1 MPLRGWTTS
10 NLRSRARE
18 AFVRARPSPRV
29 IQVTTSERTGIRLT
43 NLTKSYGVVKA
54 VRGIDLT
61 INPGETLALLGP
73 NGAGKTTTI
82 DMMLGLIRPDAGTVS
97 LFGSTPTEAVDAGI
111 ISGMLQTGSLPHY
124 LSVRELVTMMASL
137 YPHPLEVDDVLRHA
151 GIAEIADRPTT
162 KLSGGQTQ
170 RVRMAIALVADPEM
184 LILDEPTAALDVEG
198 RRDFWASIRGVA
210 ARGKTIIFATHYLEE
225 ADAYADRIVLMARG
239 RIVAD
244 GPPTEIKARV
254 GGRTIRAT
262 LPGVEAA
269 ALEALAGVASAEQR
283 GEGFVIKC
291 TDANSSD
298 SALRALLTQYPQARD
313 IEVRGAGLEEAFLD
327 LTGDEPEGT
336 SP

>member
-1 MPLRGWTTS
+1 VDHVQSAFARLSPVETPLS
-10 NLRSRARE
+10 
-18 AFVRARPSPRV
+18 PSV
-29 IQVTTSERTGIRLT
+29 IEVTTSERTGIRLT

-82 DMMLGLIRPDAGTVS
+82 DMMLGLIRPDAGSVS
-97 LFGSTPTEAVDAGI
+97 LFGSTPTEAVDAGV

-137 YPHPLEVDDVLRHA
+137 YPHPLEVDEVMRHA
-151 GIAEIADRPTT
+151 GILEIADRPTT

-198 RRDFWASIRGVA
+198 RRDFWESIRGVA

-262 LPGVEAA
+262 LPGVEVD
-269 ALEALAGVASAEQR
+269 ALRALTGVASAEQR
-283 GEGFVIKC
+283 GEGFVITC
-291 TDANSSD
+291 TDATSSD
-298 SALRALLTQYPQARD
+298 SALRALLNQYPQARD

-327 LTGDEPEGT
+327 LTGDEPEET
-336 SP
+336 SS

>member
-1 MPLRGWTTS
+1 
-10 NLRSRARE
+10 
-18 AFVRARPSPRV
+18 V
-29 IQVTTSERTGIRLT
+29 IEVTTSERTGIRLT

-82 DMMLGLIRPDAGTVS
+82 DMMLGLVRPDAGSVS

-137 YPHPLEVDDVLRHA
+137 YPHPLEVDDVMRRA
-151 GIAEIADRPTT
+151 GILEIADRATT

-198 RRDFWASIRGVA
+198 RRDFWESIRGVA

-262 LPGVEAA
+262 LPGVQVGD
-269 ALEALAGVASAEQR
+269 LQTLTGVASAEQR

-291 TDANSSD
+291 TDANASD
-298 SALRALLTQYPQARD
+298 AALRALLSQYPQARD

-327 LTGDEPEGT
+327 LTGDEPEET
-336 SP
+336 SS